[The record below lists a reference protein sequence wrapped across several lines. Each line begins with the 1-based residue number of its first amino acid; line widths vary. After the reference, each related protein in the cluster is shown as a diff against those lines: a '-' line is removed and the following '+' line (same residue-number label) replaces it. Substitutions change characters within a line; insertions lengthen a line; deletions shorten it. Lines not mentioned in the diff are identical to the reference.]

1 MADSTTTGSAV
12 YGDLV
17 GGLTKGMSQGAGM
30 NTPRDMTDKV
40 LFIYG
45 NPKNVLTVSIGSQ
58 LAYDVENADVYCG
71 LAQNGSTWNR
81 LGSMT

>member
-1 MADSTTTGSAV
+1 MADSTTTGSAI
-12 YGDLV
+12 YGCIA
-17 GGLTKGMSQGAGM
+17 GGLKKGMSQGAAM
-30 NTPRDMTDKV
+30 NTPRDMTDKI
-40 LFIYG
+40 LFVFG

-58 LAYDVENADVYCG
+58 LVYDTESADIYMG